1 MSHDEESSMSHDEE
15 NGRIKFKNQ
24 MQKEEAAVYFEALVD
39 GLRKGSLQLQHV
51 GEKLVLEPQGEIKVE
66 IKAAKK
72 DSKQKVS
79 FEMSWRTAHDEG
91 TITAGSDDSDGADE
105 PEASADTVESNG
117 AAAEASID

>member
-1 MSHDEESSMSHDEE
+1 MSHDEE

-66 IKAAKK
+66 IKASRK

-79 FEMSWRTAHDEG
+79 FEMSWRTLHEEG
-91 TITAGSDDSDGADE
+91 TITAGSEGAESGESGDE
-105 PEASADTVESNG
+105 QQSGEGAVSETNG
-117 AAAEASID
+117 AAAESSVD